1 MSQDII
7 KEIAFLLNFVLLGVL
22 ITFVYDWFLILRRL
36 IRHNIF
42 WISVEDLIFWIGCAV
57 SVFGMLYRLNNGIVR
72 WFAVAGAAVGML
84 LYKKTISHF
93 LIKIA
98 TKILSRVISIAG
110 KIIAVL
116 FKPVRFL
123 AAKTGSGMK
132 KAGKTGHKVGKYL
145 KKKLTAYKKLL
156 KIILC
161 KQ

>member
-1 MSQDII
+1 MSQDIV
-7 KEIAFLLNFVLLGVL
+7 KEIVFLLNSVLLGIL

-36 IRHNIF
+36 IRHNIL

-57 SVFGMLYRLNNGIVR
+57 SVFGMLYQQNNGIVR

-93 LIKIA
+93 WIKIA
-98 TKILSRVISIAG
+98 TKVLAQVINIVG

-116 FKPVRFL
+116 FKPVRFF
-123 AAKTGSGMK
+123 AAKTRSGVK
-132 KAGKTGHKVGKYL
+132 KAGKKSHKAGKYL